1 MEAQLQQLR
10 NNLINRVYLAFI
22 IFYIPAAF
30 FSVLRATQTGWQ
42 PIYLFHILIIVLG
55 TIIVLVRKKLSL
67 NLKTHLVCAIF
78 LGICFFGAITFGIS
92 GGYYCCILPIVISTL
107 IFGKR
112 IGYTYLAISIIGL
125 VIIAVL
131 HYTKIIHTEIDFNV
145 YNFNATTWLN
155 ILFGVFWMLM
165 IIVFAIGLFY
175 DLFQENIRVLVQQS
189 AEQKKAQ
196 EKIISS
202 EKKYRS
208 LIDQASDPIMI
219 TDFTGNFVDVN
230 TSLCHIF
237 DYTKEELLT
246 MNIASLI
253 DAQQLKDKPIK
264 FDELAKGKHI
274 LSDRRMIKKDGSFVE
289 VEANVKKIDHNHIM
303 AIARDI
309 TERKAMESERFKIIN
324 DLLQRNRDLEQFA
337 YIVSHNLR
345 APVTNIIGITGY
357 LQETEMKPE
366 EREEMNHGLRTS
378 VYQLDTVIKD
388 LNNILQM
395 KHREISEKKEKV
407 QFSKLLEDIKLSIT
421 KLIEEEQVIFI
432 TDFNDV
438 DKIMTIKSYLH
449 SIFYNLISNSIKY
462 KQHNSAPVIE
472 IKSKI
477 SENKIELIFK
487 DNGLGIDV
495 DKKGD
500 QIFGLY
506 KRFHTHAE
514 GKGIGLY
521 MVKTQVETLG
531 GKISINSKINQG
543 TEFRVVFENPVH

>member
-30 FSVLRATQTGWQ
+30 FSVLRATQTGWH
-42 PIYLFHILIIVLG
+42 PIYMFHLFLIVFG
-55 TIIVLVRKKLSL
+55 TIVFLFRKKLSL
-67 NLKTHLVCAIF
+67 HSKTHIVCVIF
-78 LGICFFGAITFGIS
+78 LGICFFGTYAFGVS
-92 GGYYCCILPIVISTL
+92 GGYYTCILSIVISTL

-112 IGYTYLAISIIGL
+112 SGYAYLAISIMGL
-125 VIIAVL
+125 VTLAIL
-131 HYTKIIHTEIDFNV
+131 HYSKIINTEIDFNT
-145 YNFNATTWLN
+145 YNFNVTTWVNLM
-155 ILFGVFWMLM
+155 FGVFWMLL

-175 DLFQENIRVLVQQS
+175 DLFQQNIEALIKQS
-189 AEQKKAQ
+189 SEQKTTQ

-202 EKKYRS
+202 EKRYRS

-219 TDFTGNFVDVN
+219 TDFTGNFVDAN
-230 TSLCHIF
+230 TSLCNIF
-237 DYTKEELLT
+237 GYTKEELLT
-246 MNIASLI
+246 MNIATLL
-253 DAQQLKDKPIK
+253 DAQQLSEKPIK
-264 FDELAKGKHI
+264 FAELARGKHI
-274 LSDRRMIKKDGSFVE
+274 LSDRRMIKKDGTFVE
-289 VEANVKKIDHNHIM
+289 VEANVKKIDDNNVM

-309 TERKAMESERFKIIN
+309 TERKAMEFERFKIIN

-345 APVTNIIGITGY
+345 APVTNIIGITDY
-357 LQETEMKPE
+357 LQDAEIKPE

-378 VYQLDTVIKD
+378 VNQLDTVIKD

-407 QFSKLLEDIKLSIT
+407 QFSKLLDDIKLSIAT
-421 KLIEEEQVIFI
+421 LIEDEKVVFS
-432 TDFNDV
+432 TDFNEV
-438 DKIMTIKSYLH
+438 DKIMTIKSYMH

-462 KQHNSAPVIE
+462 KQHDSSPVIE

-477 SENKIELIFK
+477 SGNKMELIFK

-506 KRFHTHAE
+506 KRFHTHTE
-514 GKGIGLY
+514 GKGMGLY

-531 GKISINSKINQG
+531 GKISIKSKINQG
-543 TEFRVVFENPVH
+543 TEFRIVFEDAIN